1 MSLSRK
7 VTMIVIMVFL
17 VSGLLNLGIQEIF
30 IMPSFITLEKKTAIE
45 NADRV
50 KAAIKREIS
59 QIKTIA
65 TDWSHWTDTYNYM
78 KGVQPEYEAEN
89 LDFANPLDAINMNF
103 LGYYDTT
110 GKNVWSKAKNLESG
124 EILDLGQLSE
134 TKLSAEHPLLQHKEL
149 MGENKGLILTLQG
162 PMLIVAAPVLTS
174 YEEGPI
180 AGTLMMGRLLNDA
193 AIRQISEITRIS
205 AALKTISQEKSP
217 AEQASPSDS
226 NSDLP
231 SSSYK
236 IVKTPG
242 CWQVQTALTDIYN
255 TPILSLQIDTPRDI
269 SAQGA
274 KAVNQSL
281 WVFAA
286 TGILVMLLLWQ
297 LLQQAVLRPLATL
310 TTHAL
315 RIGQDDTY
323 TKQLNLERK
332 DETGI
337 LAQTFDQMIER
348 LAETK
353 QRLIV
358 QSYNSGVAEMASGVL
373 HNIGNAITP
382 LNIRLTTLLE
392 QMKTA
397 PLAEMDM
404 AEAEL
409 ADPAT
414 PSERREDL
422 QQFITLART
431 EMATLIKKSQEGL
444 ALSIQQVDQVRE
456 ILNDQQRFS
465 RSARVIE
472 PVDMAAVIR
481 EANAGLVPKM
491 SALID
496 ITIKDSV
503 AEYGL
508 VSGART
514 ALRQV
519 VDNILI
525 NAVESI
531 QSNETKTGR
540 VIVSAEKKVVQGKP
554 MVEFCFQDNGGGIDS
569 EHQEHLFERDFS
581 TKNRAGSG
589 YGLHWSANT
598 LQALGGQLTAKN
610 NGKAGGASLLLLL
623 PAVENSD
630 ELKDYH
636 GE

>member
-1 MSLSRK
+1 
-7 VTMIVIMVFL
+7 MIVIMVFF
-17 VSGLLNLGIQEIF
+17 VSGLLNFGIQEFF

-50 KAAIKREIS
+50 GAAIKREIS
-59 QIKTIA
+59 QIDTIA
-65 TDWSHWTDTYNYM
+65 TDWSHWTETYNYM
-78 KGVQPEYEAEN
+78 KGAQPAYKADN
-89 LDFANPLDAINMNF
+89 LDSAKPLEAINMNF
-103 LGYYDTT
+103 LGFYDTS

-124 EILDLGQLSE
+124 EIIDLGQLSGS
-134 TKLSAEHPLLQHKEL
+134 KLSADHPLLQHKEL
-149 MGENKGLILTLQG
+149 MGENKGIILTLQG
-162 PMLIVAAPVLTS
+162 PMLIVAAPILTS

-180 AGTLMMGRLLNDA
+180 AGTLIMGRLLNDA
-193 AIRQISEITRIS
+193 AIQQIAEITRIS
-205 AALKTISQEKSP
+205 VTLKKISQKNTTS
-217 AEQASPSDS
+217 EQASLFDN
-226 NSDLP
+226 NSDLV

-236 IVKTPG
+236 IIKTPG
-242 CWQVQTALTDIYN
+242 SWQVQTTLTDIYN

-274 KAVNQSL
+274 KAVKQSL
-281 WVFAA
+281 WVLAA
-286 TGILVMLLLWQ
+286 TGILVMLLLWKLVQ
-297 LLQQAVLRPLATL
+297 RAVLKPLAML

-315 RIGQDDTY
+315 RIGEDDTY
-323 TKQLNLERK
+323 TKRLNLKRK
-332 DETGI
+332 DEAGI

-348 LAETK
+348 ITETK
-353 QRLIV
+353 QRLV
-358 QSYNSGVAEMASGVL
+358 DQSYNSGVAEMASGVL

-382 LNIRLTTLLE
+382 LNIRLTTLQQ

-397 PLAEMDM
+397 PLAEMEI
-404 AEAEL
+404 AAAEL

-414 PSERREDL
+414 LSERREDL
-422 QQFITLART
+422 QQFVTLAGT
-431 EMATLIKKSQEGL
+431 EMAGLIKKSQESL
-444 ALSIQQVDQVRE
+444 ALSIQQVGEVRE

-491 SALID
+491 RASID

-503 AEYGL
+503 TEYGL
-508 VSGART
+508 VSGVRV

-531 QSNETKTGR
+531 QANETRPGR
-540 VIVSAEKKVVQGKP
+540 IIVSAEKKVVQGKP

-569 EHQEHLFERDFS
+569 QHQEHLFERDFS
-581 TKNRAGSG
+581 TKNREGSG

-598 LQALGGQLTAKN
+598 LQTLGGQLTAKN

-623 PAVENSD
+623 PATENLD
-630 ELKDYH
+630 ELKDCH